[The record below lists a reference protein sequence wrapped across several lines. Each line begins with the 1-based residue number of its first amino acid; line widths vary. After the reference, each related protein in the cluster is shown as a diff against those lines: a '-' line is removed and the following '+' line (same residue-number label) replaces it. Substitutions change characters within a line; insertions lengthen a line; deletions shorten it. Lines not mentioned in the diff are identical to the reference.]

1 MKKTLTANISG
12 TVFHIEEDAYEEL
25 NRYLNNIRAQFG
37 GSDGRDEIMTDIEAR
52 IAELFTERLAGRQV
66 VTIEDVHHVIEVMG
80 QPEDYVAADPDGAG
94 TSAGPQPNW
103 TWGGQRHRR
112 LFRDPDDKWVG
123 GVLGGIGAYFGVD
136 PLVLRLIYIIL
147 LLVGV
152 GWLIYVILWA
162 VIPVAGTAA
171 ERLEMRGEPVN
182 VDNLKRMFEEGTDR
196 FQKGAATM
204 AQEAREAGRKYAP
217 RARRGADEIFGFLGE
232 SSRLVLTA
240 VGKLLGVVFL
250 LVGAALTIAMIVLFL
265 GHAGMVWHGTGLA
278 DTAMLKQLAL
288 LFFNTPAQFT
298 MTWIGLVVLVLVP
311 VVGLLYGGIA
321 LLFGAKAPRWFG
333 LSMAPIWIAAIVL
346 LSVVAVQMASEFGSR
361 DSRRTEVEI
370 VQPAGRT
377 LVLDSMD
384 DPHFVVGR
392 EHSDDDPS
400 LIALENGITYV
411 GWTRVNVQR
420 SPDTLF
426 HLVAERRAYGPGAKM
441 AGQRLANIQ
450 YAYEQTDSTLR
461 IAPYFSFPGTDK
473 LRGQELRFTLQ
484 VPIGRAVHFAN
495 NAVTIIHD
503 IDNVTNT
510 WDRGMIGGTWTM
522 TRDGLRLDD
531 GTDAA
536 PHDPDSPSHAASAAR
551 VTAAVVFP
559 GIPPKK
565 KEKEKK
571 GSAQATALLTYRV
584 PDLVGALFH

>member
-37 GSDGRDEIMTDIEAR
+37 GSDGRDEIMTDIESR

-66 VTIEDVHHVIEVMG
+66 VTIDDVHHVIEVMG
-80 QPEDYVAADPDGAG
+80 QPEDYVAADPDSEG

-123 GVLGGIGAYFGVD
+123 GVLSGIAAYFGVD

-162 VIPVAGTAA
+162 VIPLAGTTA
-171 ERLEMRGEPVN
+171 EKLEMRGEPVN
-182 VDNLKRMFEEGTDR
+182 VDNLKRMFEEGADR
-196 FQKGAATM
+196 FQKGATTM
-204 AQEAREAGRKYAP
+204 AQEAREAGRRYVP
-217 RARRGADEIFGFLGE
+217 RARRGADELFGFLGE
-232 SSRLVLTA
+232 SFRLVLMA

-250 LVGAALTIAMIVLFL
+250 LIGAALTIALIVLFL
-265 GHAGMVWHGTGLA
+265 GKAGLIWHGTGLA

-298 MTWIGLVVLVLVP
+298 MTWAGLLVLVLVP
-311 VVGLLYGGIA
+311 VIGLLYGGIA
-321 LLFGAKAPRWFG
+321 LLFGARAPKWFG

-346 LSVVAVQMASEFGSR
+346 LSVVAIQMASEFGSR
-361 DSRRTEVEI
+361 DSRRSELQL
-370 VQPAGRT
+370 VQPPGHT
-377 LVLDSMD
+377 LVLDSMH
-384 DPHFVVGR
+384 DPHFEVGR
-392 EHSDDDPS
+392 EHSNDDPS
-400 LIALENGITYV
+400 LIQVDNGVAYV
-411 GWTRVNVQR
+411 GWTRVDVQR

-426 HLVAERRAYGPGAKM
+426 HLIAEREAYGPGAKM

-450 YAYEQTDSTLR
+450 YAYAQSDSTLR
-461 IAPYFSFPGTDK
+461 IAPYYSFPQEDK
-473 LRGQELRFTLQ
+473 FRGQEVTFTLQ
-484 VPIGRAVHFAN
+484 VPVGRSVHFAN
-495 NAVTIIHD
+495 NAVTLIDD

-510 WDRGMIGGTWTM
+510 WDRDMIGRTWTM
-522 TRDGLRLDD
+522 TREGLRLNGSDD
-531 GTDAA
+531 APAPEGDARTDAA
-536 PHDPDSPSHAASAAR
+536 AAGH
-551 VTAAVVFP
+551 VMAAVVFP

-565 KEKEKK
+565 KKEEKK
-571 GSAQATALLTYRV
+571 SSAEATALLTYRM